1 MQKTVLGPAC
11 YLGFGPVACPQPLPF
26 VSPDCTGMVSPRCW
40 LCLVVVFLA
49 QCRAQ
54 QHQRGGSP
62 ERSGFFA
69 PVKQDATLPADQ
81 RNYAFFRNALLSG
94 RIPYRNSAALQ
105 YYGGPERRGRSDRHR
120 MSFYDMGLEKRFP
133 EVDQRG
139 FHEDIFEES
148 FGDFS
153 PVK

>member
-1 MQKTVLGPAC
+1 MM
-11 YLGFGPVACPQPLPF
+11 LP
-26 VSPDCTGMVSPRCW
+26 PRW
-40 LCLVVVFLA
+40 LCLLVVFLV

-62 ERSGFFA
+62 ERTAFFG
-69 PVKQDATLPADQ
+69 PVKQDAVPSEQ
-81 RNYAFFRNALLSG
+81 RNYAYFRNALLSG
-94 RIPYRNSAALQ
+94 RVPYRSSAMF
-105 YYGGPERRGRSDRHR
+105 YGEPERRGGRSGRHR

>member
-1 MQKTVLGPAC
+1 MSSTSTTTPD
-11 YLGFGPVACPQPLPF
+11 PSDLP
-26 VSPDCTGMVSPRCW
+26 S
-40 LCLVVVFLA
+40 
-49 QCRAQ
+49 
-54 QHQRGGSP
+54 RGKRHLHNNG
-62 ERSGFFA
+62 
-69 PVKQDATLPADQ
+69 QT
-81 RNYAFFRNALLSG
+81 RNALLSG
-94 RIPYRNSAALQ
+94 RVPYRSSAMF
-105 YYGGPERRGRSDRHR
+105 YNEPERRGRSGRHR

>member
-1 MQKTVLGPAC
+1 
-11 YLGFGPVACPQPLPF
+11 
-26 VSPDCTGMVSPRCW
+26 
-40 LCLVVVFLA
+40 
-49 QCRAQ
+49 
-54 QHQRGGSP
+54 
-62 ERSGFFA
+62 
-69 PVKQDATLPADQ
+69 
-81 RNYAFFRNALLSG
+81 
-94 RIPYRNSAALQ
+94 
-105 YYGGPERRGRSDRHR
+105 

>member
-1 MQKTVLGPAC
+1 M
-11 YLGFGPVACPQPLPF
+11 LP
-26 VSPDCTGMVSPRCW
+26 PRW
-40 LCLVVVFLA
+40 LCLLVVFLV

-54 QHQRGGSP
+54 QHQRGGPP
-62 ERSGFFA
+62 ERSAFFG
-69 PVKQDATLPADQ
+69 PIKQDAAVPAEQ
-81 RNYAFFRNALLSG
+81 RNYAFFSE
-94 RIPYRNSAALQ
+94 
-105 YYGGPERRGRSDRHR
+105 PERRGRSGRHR